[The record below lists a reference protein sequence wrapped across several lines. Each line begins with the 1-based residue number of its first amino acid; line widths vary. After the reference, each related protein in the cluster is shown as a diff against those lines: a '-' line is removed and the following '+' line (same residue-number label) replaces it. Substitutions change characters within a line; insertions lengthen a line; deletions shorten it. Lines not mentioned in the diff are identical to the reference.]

1 MGEDTVLDT
10 MVLTV
15 MLLPQ
20 LPLTT
25 VPMPSQL
32 SPKLKKLD
40 ISFPGCHFI
49 GFKKQNTAIS
59 YTCPIYSRDGIPNK
73 TENSKAFY
81 LTRIGS
87 AVLQYLARSVC
98 VVTLL
103 SSVVFST
110 YM

>member
-1 MGEDTVLDT
+1 MGSQLNHMYTLNQQLPQFMLMEDTVLLDT

-40 ISFPGCHFI
+40 ISLRGCHFI
-49 GFKKQNTAIS
+49 GFKSHTKYCDLLYLSNILTGR
-59 YTCPIYSRDGIPNK
+59 YSNK

-87 AVLQYLARSVC
+87 
-98 VVTLL
+98 
-103 SSVVFST
+103 
-110 YM
+110 